1 MIRRYATFYDILHGQ
16 EMQVIFVPNITL
28 IQSMKNTNLL
38 IALLFLCCGCQKSM
52 QYEFNA
58 PENFH
63 NRAVGASAAEILK
76 SDRFTSLL
84 VEIQYMAGATPDA
97 ASVENLKSFLAA
109 YCNKP
114 SGISVITREIPAD
127 AKTTLTI
134 NEVYS
139 IEKAS
144 RQEYSG
150 DGRIVLYLLYT
161 NGGYTEGNVL
171 GAAYQNTSAVLF
183 SKTITDNS
191 GGIGQPSRSK
201 LETTVLQHE
210 IGHLMGLVD
219 TGTPMQTAHKDP
231 DHGSHCNNSSCLMY
245 YASETTDVLGF
256 LVTSNVPTL
265 DANCIAD
272 LKAQGS
278 R

>member
-1 MIRRYATFYDILHGQ
+1 MLSVTETYA
-16 EMQVIFVPNITL
+16 
-28 IQSMKNTNLL
+28 MKNTNLL

-52 QYEFNA
+52 QYEINA
-58 PENFH
+58 PEAVH

-84 VEIQYMAGATPDA
+84 VEIQYMTGALPDA
-97 ASVENLKSFLAA
+97 ASVENLKSFLSA

-114 SGISVITREIPAD
+114 SGISVVTREIPAD
-127 AKTTLTI
+127 TRTTCTI
-134 NEVYS
+134 NDILS
-139 IEKAS
+139 IENAS
-144 RQEYSG
+144 RKEYSG
-150 DGRIVLYLLYT
+150 DGRIALYLLYT

-183 SKTITDNS
+183 SKTITDNC
-191 GGIGQPSRSK
+191 GGIGQPSRTK

-231 DHGSHCNNSSCLMY
+231 DHGNHCNNSSCLMY

-256 LVTSNVPTL
+256 LLTSNVPAL

-278 R
+278 K